1 VQNDLQAITRGIHPV
16 EARQIPLLLSEM
28 RLSEMRL
35 KMMTTRG
42 LIAMM
47 PTTMRQS
54 VHYVATRVERCVVQ
68 MDSII
73 FFQPSFMRS
82 TPPRDGFLR
91 SDSACISKSASEI
104 SQRNELKDIL
114 SNVLN
119 DHDLIEVRGHYSSGL
134 WRVRSLSTSCIQR
147 RWKRLCELWWQRQRP
162 GFSLRWGDSPER
174 DLEQR
179 ILKSWGYI

>member
-1 VQNDLQAITRGIHPV
+1 MCKTTCKLSREGSTDRVDA
-16 EARQIPLLLSEM
+16 ARQIPLLLSEM
-28 RLSEMRL
+28 RL
-35 KMMTTRG
+35 K
-42 LIAMM
+42 MM

-147 RWKRLCELWWQRQRP
+147 R
-162 GFSLRWGDSPER
+162 
-174 DLEQR
+174 
-179 ILKSWGYI
+179 